1 MDYGWMDG
9 WLAYHQGNRVSH
21 TVDQGALLWSLA
33 ENMINLF
40 LNSIPCPRHLT
51 WEISIIVLS
60 WTKDQFISPFGGTTQ
75 AALTIGGVGSWED
88 ALTGWT
94 KQHNSSCLQSFRG
107 CHRPALLRWEE
118 GSSSSMKVSLL
129 FLSWLAYGMG
139 WPWVDELG
147 DGCESSC
154 RTKPKG

>member
-1 MDYGWMDG
+1 METSLFVSWWEGPANSTCRFPCAVWIMAG
-9 WLAYHQGNRVSH
+9 RLAYHQGNRVSH
-21 TVDQGALLWSLA
+21 PEDQWALLWSLA

-51 WEISIIVLS
+51 WEIYIIVLRQ
-60 WTKDQFISPFGGTTQ
+60 TKDQFISPFGGTTQ
-75 AALTIGGVGSWED
+75 ASLTIGGVGSWED

-94 KQHNSSCLQSFRG
+94 EQNNSLCLQSFRG

-118 GSSSSMKVSLL
+118 GSSSLMRGSLL

-139 WPWVDELG
+139 
-147 DGCESSC
+147 
-154 RTKPKG
+154 